1 MTAANQPEG
10 SETVVEG
17 PQDPPVTPEMRE
29 RARQSPDSWLYVVD
43 PAYADTGDVPGSA
56 IAGGYRVDERGEI
69 AGAFVRNPDYR
80 PSPLAWGFPAPGNEL
95 EAALQAAV
103 TGRGD
108 DAAVRSALLA
118 ATVYTPSAPD
128 RAVIPVR
135 HDDVEAVPVYT
146 SESYLPEPPPGQSF
160 RPVPVRELGASLEGR
175 YLLLNPGSAL
185 EVLVPGDNLAG

>member
-1 MTAANQPEG
+1 M
-10 SETVVEG
+10 VEG
-17 PQDPPVTPEMRE
+17 PQDPPVTPELRE
-29 RARQSPDSWLYVVD
+29 RARQAPDSWLYVVD

-56 IAGGYRVDERGEI
+56 VAGAYRVDERGEI
-69 AGAFVRNPDYR
+69 SGGFIRNADYR
-80 PSPLAWGFPAPGNEL
+80 PSPQAWGFPPPGNEL

-118 ATVYTPSAPD
+118 ATVYTPSSPD
-128 RAVIPVR
+128 QAVIPVQ
-135 HDDVEAVPVYT
+135 HNDVEAVPGYT
-146 SESYLPEPPPGQSF
+146 SEGYLPEPPPGQAF

-185 EVLVPGDNLAG
+185 EVLVPGADLAG

>member
-80 PSPLAWGFPAPGNEL
+80 PSPRAGGLPAPGTEG
-95 EAALQAAV
+95 AAARQAAV

-135 HDDVEAVPVYT
+135 HDNVEAVPVYT

-175 YLLLNPGSAL
+175 HLLLNPGSAL
-185 EVLVPGDNLAG
+185 EVLVPGDNLAE